1 MADKK
6 SELKEVK
13 MAGGKAQKNSG
24 RGTHDKADGILEP
37 FCFDV
42 KEYEKSYSISIENWS
57 KICTDAFRSGRRVP
71 ALKIVLGKDTGPRT
85 RLWVIGDS
93 MFAEMLS
100 AWKEK
105 YGDEEA
111 GAV

>member
-6 SELKEVK
+6 SELYEIKRD
-13 MAGGKAQKNSG
+13 GGRPQKNSG

-37 FCFDV
+37 FCYDV
-42 KEYEKSYSISIENWS
+42 KEYEKSYSLSVSNWA

-71 ALKIVLGKDTGPRT
+71 ALKVVLGEAGGPRT
-85 RLWVIGDS
+85 RLWVMGDS
-93 MFAEMLS
+93 MFHEMLE

-105 YGDEEA
+105 YEG
-111 GAV
+111 